1 MFVAESQEEAEA
13 EEGVDAENEEDD
25 SQVEEVLGPSSD
37 DGQDFEIDEASQCQS
52 CRQQDLHRVA

>member
-13 EEGVDAENEEDD
+13 EEGVDAENEEDN
-25 SQVEEVLGPSSD
+25 SQVEEVMGPSSD
-37 DGQDFEIDEASQCQS
+37 EGPDFENDEASQCQS